1 MQSSGQQRKHELVS
15 CWPTTM
21 QLSACSEPPIIG
33 FQCVQ
38 AAPNKVIQ
46 NLQRAYGGLRDDT
59 SLVVLDIMPPGVT
72 FSQLAQSAPKQQGG
86 GGGGGGGGGCFCFA
100 AS

>member
-1 MQSSGQQRKHELVS
+1 MDSRGNASDSPAPKPPSSCLGFRVVI
-15 CWPTTM
+15 
-21 QLSACSEPPIIG
+21 AGIG
-33 FQCVQ
+33 CVQ

-59 SLVVLDIMPPGVT
+59 SLVVLDIMPPGVA
-72 FSQLAQSAPKQQGG
+72 FSQLAQSAPKQPGG
-86 GGGGGGGGGCFCFA
+86 GGSSGGGGGGCLCFA